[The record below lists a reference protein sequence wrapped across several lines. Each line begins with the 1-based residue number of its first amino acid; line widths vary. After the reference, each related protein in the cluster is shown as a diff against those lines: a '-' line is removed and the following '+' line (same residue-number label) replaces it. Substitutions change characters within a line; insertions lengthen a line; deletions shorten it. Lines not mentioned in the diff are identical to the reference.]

1 MKQRQKSNDIDDNKK
16 SATADGPVNQN
27 FMKSYK
33 KERQTVDSLTLNS
46 KIQHNAKPYSGIVC
60 SMLAIL
66 GALNSS
72 IGNFLC
78 LAFNFQFRILSH
90 SRGWVE
96 EKVLMIRIVSHQ
108 VRTSRRKNT
117 FYQQPAKLFC
127 FSLLLSAPRLELIK
141 SQKSSRERKY
151 VELVEC
157 FVEQIAFSRSR
168 RAQRRASNESAEIW
182 LWFFFFDLS
191 SPHLSFDRSP
201 IAIDFMF
208 FFLGRI
214 FVYGIYI
221 LMEY

>member
-1 MKQRQKSNDIDDNKK
+1 
-16 SATADGPVNQN
+16 
-27 FMKSYK
+27 MKSYK

-46 KIQHNAKPYSGIVC
+46 KIQHNVKPYSRIVC
-60 SMLAIL
+60 CMLAIP

-96 EKVLMIRIVSHQ
+96 EKSSDDQNRFTPSPNFEGK
-108 VRTSRRKNT
+108 KNT

-208 FFLGRI
+208 FFREESSSTE
-214 FVYGIYI
+214 FTF
-221 LMEY
+221 